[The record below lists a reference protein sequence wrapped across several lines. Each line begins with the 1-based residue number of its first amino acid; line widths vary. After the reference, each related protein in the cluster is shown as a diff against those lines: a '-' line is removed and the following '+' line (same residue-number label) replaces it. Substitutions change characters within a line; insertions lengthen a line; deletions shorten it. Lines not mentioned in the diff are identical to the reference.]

1 MKKVHM
7 KKLELVALAA
17 FAALAPLP
25 TCAAD
30 LRIAIASEV
39 TSLDPHFFNVTAN
52 NNIAWHVFDALT
64 RVDENARL
72 VPGLAES
79 WRAVDATTW
88 EFRLRK
94 GVTFHDGTELT
105 AQDVVFSVER
115 PATLVNSP
123 GSFVPFTRPLVEA
136 RALDRYTV
144 VFKTARPYAMVPY
157 DLNSVFIVSRRAARR
172 AGTEEFN
179 SGRAA
184 VGTGPYRVARFA
196 RGDRVELV
204 RHDAYWESRPA
215 WERVT
220 FRMVP
225 NSAARTAALL
235 AGDVDVIEQIPPADV
250 VKLRANASVHLEQ
263 KVSWRT
269 IFFHLEQGLNRVPGV
284 TGEAGRPIEPNPLK
298 DARVRRAISQAI
310 NRQAIAER
318 VMEGLAVPAAN
329 LVSPGVF
336 GHAAD
341 LKPDAYDPEGAK
353 KLLAEAGFA
362 KGFGLTVHAPND
374 RYVNDDRIAQAVAQM
389 LARVGI
395 QARVTTLPFS
405 VYVSKARN
413 REFGFAMLGWGSYSG
428 DLALRSLVA
437 TFDAAKGYGTWNW
450 GRYSD
455 PRVDTLVERS
465 LATVDA
471 AAREPIA
478 QEAMRAAMQPH
489 AVIPLHHQIATWAMR
504 KDLGYAARIDEYTL
518 AHHVRPR

>member
-1 MKKVHM
+1 MTKT
-7 KKLELVALAA
+7 LRLVAFSAL
-17 FAALAPLP
+17 AALAPP
-25 TCAAD
+25 ASAAD
-30 LRIAIASEV
+30 LRVAIASEV

-52 NNIAWHVFDALT
+52 NNIAWHVYDALT

-79 WRAVDATTW
+79 WRSVDATTW
-88 EFRLRK
+88 EFRLRQ

-105 AQDVVFSVER
+105 AEDVVFSVER
-115 PATLVNSP
+115 PATIVNSP
-123 GSFVPFTRPLVEA
+123 GSFVPFTRPIIEA
-136 RALDRYTV
+136 RAVDRRTIQ
-144 VFKTARPYAMVPY
+144 FKTARPYAMVPY

-172 AGTEEFN
+172 AGTEDFN

-184 VGTGPYRVARFA
+184 VGTGPYRLARFA

-204 RHDAYWESRPA
+204 RHDAYWEGRPA
-215 WERVT
+215 WDRVT

-250 VKLRANASVHLEQ
+250 VTLRANAAVRLEQ

-269 IFFHLEQGLNRVPGV
+269 IFFHLEHGLNRVPTV
-284 TGEAGRPIEPNPLK
+284 TGDSGRPLDPNPLK
-298 DARVRRAISQAI
+298 DVRVRRAISHAI

-336 GHAAD
+336 GHVAA
-341 LKPDAYDPEGAK
+341 LKPDAHDPEGAK

-362 KGFGLTVHAPND
+362 KGFRLTVHAPND

-395 QARVTTLPFS
+395 QARVATLPFS

-437 TFDAAKGYGTWNW
+437 TFDATKGYGTWNW

-455 PRVDTLVERS
+455 PRVDALVERA
-465 LATVDA
+465 LATVDP

-478 QEAMRAAMQPH
+478 QEAMRTAMQSL

-504 KDLGYAARIDEYTL
+504 MDLGYAARTDEYTF